1 MERRGLPELPIDSA
15 PDGPAARS
23 AAQTPP
29 FAALA
34 ETQRR
39 TGQVQEAEHLARE
52 GLAAQPASVAGR
64 VALGLALLDQ
74 GRAEEA
80 RREFEGAVDRLVME
94 PAPAPG
100 PAPAAGPPASP
111 AWGQGAI
118 RDDEI
123 DLAFATAET
132 DPDQMLD
139 ATTVAQQA
147 LRQADLDKPE
157 ALAADPA
164 SPFAT
169 PTMATL
175 LERQGDPKSAEAIRA
190 ALAARGG
197 PSFMPRAGGR
207 QAPYIATLEHW
218 LENLRRDRP

>member
-1 MERRGLPELPIDSA
+1 MPELPVDSA
-15 PDGPAARS
+15 PAGPAAQS

-34 ETQRR
+34 ETRRR
-39 TGQVQEAEHLARE
+39 TGQVQEAERLARE

-80 RREFEGAVDRLVME
+80 RRELEGAVDCLVMDS
-94 PAPAPG
+94 
-100 PAPAAGPPASP
+100 APAALPPASP
-111 AWGQGAI
+111 VWGQGAI
-118 RDDEI
+118 RDDEL
-123 DLAFATAET
+123 DRAFATAEA

-139 ATTVAQQA
+139 ATSVAQQA
-147 LRQADLDKPE
+147 LRQADLDEPE

-190 ALAARGG
+190 ALATRGG
-197 PSFMPRAGGR
+197 RSSVPRAGGR
-207 QAPYIATLEHW
+207 QAPHIATLEHW